1 MKCKLDLN
9 DEETLELTLS
19 IKQAL
24 SASQVELNHTE
35 GSTYKDR
42 IKNRIRVLAGDN
54 VLEQLVTKL
63 DPAFTP
69 TASRPIAGA
78 AAMNPSA
85 KA

>member
-42 IKNRIRVLAGDN
+42 IKNRIRVL
-54 VLEQLVTKL
+54 EQLVTKL